1 MAVSCSSLENKV
13 RQLIPPHL
21 RKPKKDWPKM
31 HDLQPVKMRLAQF
44 RLGLGAGG
52 AYQLSPAHTAQ
63 CSWYGE
69 ERRGKLMAN
78 GVPFNPDLPI
88 IASRDYDIDTVLEL
102 YYEGR
107 RVRGVVL
114 DRGPTRRLH
123 HKGRKLDISEALF
136 RELVGST
143 DADVVEVQYK
153 LVK

>member
-1 MAVSCSSLENKV
+1 MSVSCSSLENKV

-52 AYQLSPAHTAQ
+52 AYQLSPAHTAE

-69 ERRGKLMAN
+69 ARRGKLMAN
-78 GVPFNPDLPI
+78 GEPFNPDLPI

-114 DRGPTRRLH
+114 DRGPAGH
-123 HKGRKLDISEALF
+123 KLDISEGLF
-136 RELVGST
+136 KHLVGST
-143 DADVVEVQYK
+143 NAAVIEVVYK
-153 LVK
+153 RVK